1 MAEQAHLTVAP
12 PAERPRVG
20 MCVGKD
26 CRKRCESAKVRTVLE
41 RGCDVVDLK
50 CVGLCDGP
58 VVVALIDS
66 VKPAVYA
73 KLRTKKQR
81 SLLVAMISGDGR
93 ARKELAGRRVT
104 KKKVAAAVVRQIR
117 RRPSE
122 TRHAA

>member
-1 MAEQAHLTVAP
+1 M
-12 PAERPRVG
+12 
-20 MCVGKD
+20 
-26 CRKRCESAKVRTVLE
+26 
-41 RGCDVVDLK
+41 DLK
-50 CVGLCDGP
+50 CVGRCDGP

-117 RRPSE
+117 RRSSE